1 MRNRSSL
8 YSLMAKRVA
17 AKKADAVKEMRR
29 LHDAH
34 SRAEVLS
41 NRLREILDERA
52 VSGPVLA
59 AQLRSASTLN
69 TKIAAEAVTQNQRK
83 AELSDA
89 LDRSRLELA
98 RQDYKSKFLLDAA
111 AQARAEEDRE
121 AENRAEAN
129 RPQPRR

>member
-8 YSLMAKRVA
+8 YTLMAKRES

-34 SRAEVLS
+34 ARAEMLS

-59 AQLRSASTLN
+59 AQLRSVSTLN
-69 TKIAAEAVTQNQRK
+69 TKIAAEAMTQNERK

-89 LDRSRLELA
+89 LDKSRQELA
-98 RQDYKSKFLLDAA
+98 RQDYKSKFLLEAA
-111 AQARAEEDRE
+111 TRARAEEDRE
-121 AENRAEAN
+121 AENRAEAA